1 MIFNRIDMQRSI
13 FSNFTPVLHWHIVVA
28 NASWSRLKANL
39 SFENLFPIMLAQLKT
54 VLLIKEGKKYRVEC
68 L

>member
-13 FSNFTPVLHWHIVVA
+13 FSNCHSVLHWHIVVA
-28 NASWSRLKANL
+28 NASWSHLKANL